1 MVIRGLTRQAKMAG
15 LPLPYFM
22 AVGALTV
29 LPFMI
34 SKSLPWLLT
43 GVIWY
48 FGARTVTAINP
59 HGHRLIVTRLRHLPR
74 SFCRRVIS
82 FERSGKGRLKD
93 V

>member
-15 LPLPYFM
+15 LPQPYFM

-34 SKSLPWLLT
+34 TKALPWLLT

-48 FGARTVTAINP
+48 FGARTITAINP

-74 SFCRRVIS
+74 SFARRAVS
-82 FERSGKGRLKD
+82 FDRSGKGRL
-93 V
+93 